1 MKKYGLLGYPLK
13 HTMSPPI
20 HKRLFELEGVSDFS
34 YELMEIPEETL
45 KTEVDRCLNL
55 DGFNITIPHKVNIIG
70 YIDELAD
77 SANRYNSV
85 NCVKNDNGKHIGYNT
100 DCDGFLR
107 SIRAAGGNI
116 SGNVLQ
122 CGCGGVGRMIAI
134 ECIREGA
141 RLTVSVPEGFENTVD
156 PVKKYAAD
164 NVFSPDIKV
173 VHPEETASLGS
184 FDTLINASPVGMF
197 PKVDAC
203 PVSEETIKKCGFV
216 FDVIYNRAFPTAAA
230 WQCWYG
236 RRWWLMRYG
245 AAQNMTTLISKSLL
259 PICTGLW
266 RNRREQTFF
275 QRLCPCRP
283 PAGNA
288 CDQQV

>member
-77 SANRYNSV
+77 SAKRYNSV
-85 NCVKNDNGKHIGYNT
+85 NCVKNEGGRHIGYNT

-107 SIRAAGGNI
+107 SIEAAGGNI

-134 ECIREGA
+134 ECIRAGA

-164 NVFSPDIKV
+164 NGFSTDIKV
-173 VHPEETASLGS
+173 IHPEETASLGS
-184 FDTLINASPVGMF
+184 FDILINASPVGMF

-203 PVSEETIKKCGFV
+203 PVSEEIIKKCGFV
-216 FDVIYNRAFPTAAA
+216 FDVIYNPEKTRLLQTAETSGIPHCGGMAMLVWQAVVAHEIWSGAEYDNADIEKLIADMHRAMEKQA
-230 WQCWYG
+230 
-236 RRWWLMRYG
+236 
-245 AAQNMTTLISKSLL
+245 
-259 PICTGLW
+259 
-266 RNRREQTFF
+266 
-275 QRLCPCRP
+275 
-283 PAGNA
+283 
-288 CDQQV
+288 